1 MNKIWCSILL
11 GALILNIVNMSNL
24 VLESP
29 LTIHTSLQK
38 SNSQNAFAESEDEEH
53 DDENENEEHE
63 DEGIGEE
70 TNAEET
76 EDEIEDEDENDLED
90 GNEIETEDEND
101 LEDGNEIETE
111 DEIEDEDEND
121 LEDDSEIETEDE
133 IEETEIEVKI
143 TNDKTKV
150 KIEQNGAKSKFLLE
164 TIDEKEVL
172 KVISQKTGLTESQ
185 VQNIWDLEV
194 ESDSDESE
202 HDAKIIQRKE
212 ESMQDAKAKIA
223 ALESHISE
231 LEQRVQAL
239 LEKLQSGQY
248 YGNMESHDKITKSF
262 NISFDGSAVSLQDES
277 EDILS
282 GEIFLDTKYTGQNI
296 SIIRV
301 TGGEIIIGNTY
312 YDMMFGKARISSSG
326 PSSVKDTMILIGQ
339 VMDQEGNL
347 NTLRLSIDAELPM
360 DVDSG
365 QKPISIQID
374 TPSKIAKQWSLKA
387 AGTFSES

>member
-1 MNKIWCSILL
+1 
-11 GALILNIVNMSNL
+11 MSNF

-29 LTIHTSLQK
+29 FAIHTSLQK
-38 SNSQNAFAESEDEEH
+38 SISQNAFAESEDENVEH
-53 DDENENEEHE
+53 DDENEEYE
-63 DEGIGEE
+63 DGDE
-70 TNAEET
+70 TNDEDA
-76 EDEIEDEDENDLED
+76 EDEIEDEDIEED
-90 GNEIETEDEND
+90 GD
-101 LEDGNEIETE
+101 EIETE
-111 DEIEDEDEND
+111 DEIEDEDIED
-121 LEDDSEIETEDE
+121 EDIEEIEDDNEIETEDE

-150 KIEQNGAKSKFLLE
+150 KIEQNGVKSKFLLE
-164 TIDEKEVL
+164 TIDEKEAL
-172 KVISQKTGLTESQ
+172 KVISQKTGLSESQ
-185 VQNIWDLEV
+185 VQNVWDLEI
-194 ESDSDESE
+194 ESDSDES
-202 HDAKIIQRKE
+202 DAKTIQRKDE
-212 ESMQDAKAKIA
+212 AVQDAQTKIA

-239 LEKLQSGQY
+239 LEKLQSGRY
-248 YGNMESHDKITKSF
+248 YGNMESQDQITKSF

-296 SIIRV
+296 SIMRI
-301 TGGEIIIGNTY
+301 TGGEIIIGDTY

-326 PSSVKDTMILIGQ
+326 PTVKDTMILVGQ

-347 NTLRLSIDAELPM
+347 NTIRLSINAELPM

-374 TPSKIAKQWSLKA
+374 APSKIAKQWSLKA